1 VSLTENRFSPPWAPR
16 PSAGRATNPAAALAL
31 LVSSHFM
38 LNLDSAIVEVALP
51 TIKNSLGVGLS
62 ELSWVVNAYVLAFG
76 GFLLLGGRLGD
87 ILGRR
92 RVFTGGLV
100 LFALASLL
108 GGLATVPELVVV
120 ARGAQG
126 LAAAVISP
134 AALSLLVQIFPNG
147 TPAERTRR
155 NKALGTLGAVAATG
169 GSAGYFLGGLLTD
182 TLGWESTFLVN
193 VPLAAGAALCAGR
206 LLPRDRP
213 GTRPA
218 RIDLVSALTG
228 CTGMTLLVYTLLGAD
243 AAGAFSPRTLG
254 FGAFALVLLC
264 LFVLRQ
270 QRSPDPLFPLHI
282 LRHSAVRG
290 ANAVAALINMAIG
303 PVIFFLS
310 LYIQQTL
317 AYSPFAAGIAI
328 LPIVVSITVASS
340 LAGRLLGRH
349 GQRAVVVT
357 GLTLFA
363 LGLVWLS
370 QVSGD
375 AYWTQVLG
383 PECLIGFGG
392 GLVFVTFTVC
402 GTSGPDERDSG
413 AASGVLTTSQKIGS
427 ATGLAVLTGVA
438 SVAPGG
444 ASSPSGYGSVFLVA
458 AVPVLLAV
466 AASVR
471 WIPARSEQEGR

>member
-1 VSLTENRFSPPWAPR
+1 MSLTENRISPPRAPR
-16 PSAGRATNPAAALAL
+16 LPAGRVAHPAAALAL

-51 TIKNSLGVGLS
+51 TIKNSFGVGLS

-92 RVFTGGLV
+92 RTFTGGLV

-108 GGLATVPELVVV
+108 GGVATTPELVVV
-120 ARGAQG
+120 ARAAQG

-134 AALSLLVQIFPNG
+134 TALSLLVQIFPNG
-147 TPAERTRR
+147 TPAERARR

-169 GSAGYFLGGLLTD
+169 GSAGYFLGGVLTD
-182 TLGWESTFLVN
+182 TLGWEATFLVN
-193 VPLAAGAALCAGR
+193 VPIAAGAAVCAGR
-206 LLPRDRP
+206 LLPRDE
-213 GTRPA
+213 A
-218 RIDLVSALTG
+218 RAAHARLDLVSALTG
-228 CTGMTLLVYTLLGAD
+228 CTGMTLLVYALLGAES
-243 AAGAFSPRTLG
+243 AGIRTPRTVG
-254 FGAFALVLLC
+254 FAALALVLLG

-270 QRSPDPLFPLHI
+270 RRSDDPLFPLRI
-282 LRHSAVRG
+282 LKHPAVRG
-290 ANAVAALINMAIG
+290 ANAVAALINMAIS

-310 LYIQQTL
+310 LYIQQVL

-340 LAGRLLGRH
+340 LTGRLLDRH
-349 GQRAVVVT
+349 GPRAVTVT

-363 LGLVWLS
+363 AGLVWLS

-375 AYWTQVLG
+375 AYWAQVLG

-402 GTSGPDERDSG
+402 GTSGPDDQDSG

-427 ATGLAVLTGVA
+427 AAGLAVLTGIA

-444 ASSPSGYGSVFLVA
+444 ASAASGYGFAFLAA

-466 AASVR
+466 AASAR
-471 WIPARSEQEGR
+471 WIPARPQQ